1 MNPSTH
7 FTTILLH
14 QFLLQSTHSPPRR
27 VKYDFES
34 TPNCDFTTH
43 CEDRHNVWSYLYFVM
58 HLRNKERTEYTS
70 HEQYVADLVD
80 RDSISFFPMGVALD
94 LIEHQREWHQ

>member
-58 HLRNKERTEYTS
+58 HLRNKETAEGHGQRFNSTFA
-70 HEQYVADLVD
+70 HDN
-80 RDSISFFPMGVALD
+80 ALS
-94 LIEHQREWHQ
+94 RA